1 MLASLFFRRNFFI
14 FFKILYACFA
24 VATPEITPIENNYSK
39 DIQDIIAKGKL
50 IVAVLKIDNP
60 PFFMSTPDGKLDGID
75 IELSE
80 KIAKELGV
88 TLEINRKAQTYDEVV
103 NLVAIGKADLGVS
116 KLSYTDERAKKVLYT
131 KPYATF
137 RKAMLVNR
145 LAYAGIKRT
154 RQANSLSELFSQ
166 LDSKIGVVKKSSYVD
181 FARNIFPNASIH
193 EVENWDPIG
202 VDSLLEGKILAL
214 FRDEIETRK
223 FLLARPDANLK
234 LLSLII
240 KSQQDSIRM
249 VVPRNRLHFLLWIN
263 GFLETN
269 QIQYDADMILKKNE
283 KYLQKLNELQGTI
296 NHK

>member
-1 MLASLFFRRNFFI
+1 MLASLFFRRKFFI

-24 VATPEITPIENNYSK
+24 VATSEIMPIENNYSK

-88 TLEINRKAQTYDEVV
+88 TLEINRTAQTYDEVV
-103 NLVAIGKADLGVS
+103 NLVATGKADLGVS

-202 VDSLLEGKILAL
+202 IDSLLQGKILAL